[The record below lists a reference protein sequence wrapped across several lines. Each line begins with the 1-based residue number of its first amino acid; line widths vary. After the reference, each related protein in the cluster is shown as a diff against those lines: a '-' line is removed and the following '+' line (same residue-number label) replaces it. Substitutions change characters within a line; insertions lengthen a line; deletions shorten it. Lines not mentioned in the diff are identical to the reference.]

1 MSLHGK
7 DAAFLIE
14 DAAGT
19 TLRNLSPYLNS
30 IETSWSN
37 DIHDDTTF
45 GQDGHTKRGGLT
57 DGSITIGG
65 MWDKTADVGTYTV
78 LKSLIGNSD
87 PVNWEYGPEGN
98 ASGKVKESGLGVLE
112 SYAESSPVADLITFT
127 ATIQVSGTVTFGTFS
142 A

>member
-1 MSLHGK
+1 MSTHGK
-7 DAAFLIE
+7 DAAFLLE
-14 DAAGT
+14 DSAGT

-45 GQDGHTKRGGLT
+45 GQDAHTKRTGLV

-78 LKSLIGNSD
+78 LKSLLGSD
-87 PVNWEYGPEGN
+87 TQVNWEYGPEGN
-98 ASGKVKESGLGVLE
+98 ASGKVKESGVGVLE
-112 SYAESSPVADLITFT
+112 SYNESSPVADLVTFT
-127 ATIQVSGTVTFGTFS
+127 ATIQVSGMPTFGTWT
-142 A
+142 

>member
-7 DAAFLIE
+7 DTYFAIE

-19 TLRNLSPYLNS
+19 TLRNISPYTDS
-30 IETSWSN
+30 VETSWSN

-45 GQDGHTKRGGLT
+45 GQDGHTKRGGLV
-57 DGSITIGG
+57 DGSISLGG
-65 MWDKTADVGTYTV
+65 VWDKTADVGPYSVFKT
-78 LKSLIGNSD
+78 LIGNSD

-98 ASGKVKESGLGVLE
+98 ASGKVKESGLGVVE
-112 SYAESSPVADLITFT
+112 NYSESSPVADLVRWT
-127 ATIQVSGTVTFGTFS
+127 ATVQVSGVPTFGTFS

>member
-7 DAAFLIE
+7 DSYFAVE
-14 DAAGT
+14 DGTGT

-30 IETSWSN
+30 IEPSWSN

-45 GQDGHTKRGGLT
+45 GQDGHTKRTGLT

-78 LKSLIGNSD
+78 LKSLIGSD
-87 PVNWEYGPEGN
+87 IQAGFEYGPEGN
-98 ASGKVKESGLGVLE
+98 ASGKVKESGACVLE
-112 SYAESSPVADLITFT
+112 SYAESAPVADLVTFT
-127 ATIQVSGTVTFGTFS
+127 ATFQVSGTITFGTFTP
-142 A
+142 